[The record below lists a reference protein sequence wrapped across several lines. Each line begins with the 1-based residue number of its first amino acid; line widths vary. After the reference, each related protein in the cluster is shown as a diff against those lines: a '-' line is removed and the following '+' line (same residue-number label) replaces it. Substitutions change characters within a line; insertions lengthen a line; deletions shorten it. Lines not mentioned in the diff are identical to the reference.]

1 MEVCYTNED
10 AVILIPDIS
19 GFTGYVANSDIEHS
33 QDKIAFLLES
43 ILDNNFLDFEVS
55 EIEGDAILF
64 YKIKPSCSGMDIL
77 QQCRLMFTAFHQKLN
92 EFKTSGC
99 KCHSCQ
105 NLNIL
110 SLKFVIHYGKVGSIM
125 VKNYCKL
132 FGRDLIIAHRL
143 LKNGINSKEYI
154 LFTQS
159 FSNHFNFNNALTD
172 NNKDIV
178 QNNMWIPDIGEV
190 VFSYMDLFELNVVGK
205 VE

>member
-19 GFTGYVANSDIEHS
+19 GFTRYVANSDIEHS

-43 ILDNNFLDFEVS
+43 VLDNNFLDFEVS

-64 YKIKPSCSGMDIL
+64 YKIKPSCSGMEIL
-77 QQCRLMFTAFHQKLN
+77 HQCRLMFTAFHQKLD
-92 EFKTSGC
+92 ELKMSGC
-99 KCHSCQ
+99 KCRSCQ
-105 NLNIL
+105 GLDTL

-143 LKNGINSKEYI
+143 LKNNINSKEYI
-154 LFTQS
+154 LFTES
-159 FSNHFNFNNALTD
+159 FDRQFKPFNTKTKD
-172 NNKDIV
+172 NMDRNQYQAEIG
-178 QNNMWIPDIGEV
+178 DIGKIRCY
-190 VFSYMDLFELNVVGK
+190 YMDVAEIGLDKILT
-205 VE
+205 